1 MHGMHGMHGLDGS
14 KAAIMRYNRASLYMN
29 AEKDVTRKFRT
40 TAPNRAKIMLC
51 SVLVTCYIR
60 LVVLVKDDCSY
71 I

>member
-1 MHGMHGMHGLDGS
+1 
-14 KAAIMRYNRASLYMN
+14 MN
-29 AEKDVTRKFRT
+29 AEKDVTGKFRT